1 MKSVKEA
8 RRAIRRA
15 RRALS
20 PADQREHSLAVA
32 EGLRRTLLFLGAA
45 RIGVYRAADGEL
57 DPLPVVRAARAAGK
71 RCYLPVLHP
80 FAGPALWFCEWRVGD
95 ALRPNR
101 FAIEEPLPQR
111 RPPHHPWQL
120 DLLFVPLVA
129 FDTQGNR
136 LGMGGGY
143 YDRTLAYLPL
153 RRHWRR
159 PRVIGF
165 AHALQRVES
174 LPRNAWDVPVDAV
187 VTERT
192 VHRVEKMRA

>member
-1 MKSVKEA
+1 MNA
-8 RRAIRRA
+8 LRREIRAA

-20 PADQREHSLAVA
+20 ASEQRAHSRAVA
-32 EGLRRTLLFLGAA
+32 ALLRADPAFLRAR
-45 RIGVYRAADGEL
+45 RIGAYLAADGEL
-57 DPLPVVRAARAAGK
+57 DPAPVIDAAIAAGK
-71 RCYLPVLHP
+71 RCFLPVLHP
-80 FAGPALWFCEWRVGD
+80 FAGPALWFCEWRPGD
-95 ALRPNR
+95 RLVLNRYGIPEPVVTRRTLRTAR
-101 FAIEEPLPQR
+101 E
-111 RPPHHPWQL
+111 L
-120 DLLFVPLVA
+120 DLLLVPLVA
-129 FDTQGNR
+129 FDDAGNR

-192 VHRVEKMRA
+192 VHRVEKMRE